1 MKHDS
6 LQSAMDNAHKHNEL
20 DKLER
25 HIADL
30 LADAG
35 RHEQS
40 ARVARDLAN
49 KLTNDRAILLEAHSY
64 GQEELEKGFALVQ
77 PTDDWKAP
85 ICAVLPTSVDLRLV
99 RAAITHF
106 TATIPRFTFLGGDK
120 VRVSS
125 IGYRAG
131 PAGDH

>member
-1 MKHDS
+1 MN
-6 LQSAMDNAHKHNEL
+6 LQNAMDSAHKHNEI

-25 HIADL
+25 RIVNL
-30 LADAG
+30 LQDAG
-35 RHEQS
+35 QYEQS
-40 ARVARDLAN
+40 ARVARALAD
-49 KLTNDRAILLEAHSY
+49 KLTNDRAIMLEAHSY
-64 GQEELEKGFALVQ
+64 TQEELEKAWTLVAN
-77 PTDDWKAP
+77 PDDWKAP
-85 ICAVLPTSVDLRLV
+85 ICAELKVAQIDTRLI

-106 TATIPRFTFLGGDK
+106 TATIPKLEFLGLANDT